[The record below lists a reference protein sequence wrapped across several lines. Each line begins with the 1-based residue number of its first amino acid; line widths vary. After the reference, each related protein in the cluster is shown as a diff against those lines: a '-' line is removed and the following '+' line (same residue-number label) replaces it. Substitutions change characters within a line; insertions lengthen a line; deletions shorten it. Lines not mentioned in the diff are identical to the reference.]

1 MNFALLLALAPS
13 AGGLELHLETTSGN
27 PSPGERVSF
36 EVVARIRDLE
46 SGGLASFSFDLE
58 AEGAV
63 LEPLE
68 PLFPQA
74 EQFSSP
80 LGFTNPGGLGG
91 TLVDG
96 RLVQVGGAQNTAGLA
111 GADSFT
117 GEVATGVAV
126 GEGLVLF
133 RGALTLPR
141 AAGRVRLALRD
152 ARANHLPAS
161 SSAAPFRRVRSLPAR
176 SVGDLLF
183 ESDGGPF
190 EVTTEASGPAAV
202 PLEHQPRMG
211 EPLPELTQAEYEGF
225 VAGKLAFGKRLT
237 NATGLGPIFND
248 RSCEICHALPAAG
261 GFSAFAVTRFG
272 RRDGDRFDPMLSH
285 GGSLLQHKTI
295 SVASEEF
302 VPPEANVTARR
313 ITPQLFGAGLVE
325 VLPDEALTATAERA
339 ESAGW
344 TRAVGLLEGGEPRL
358 GRFGWKA
365 QLATLLSFSADAA
378 LNEMGLTNRLLP
390 EENAPNGSLEKL
402 AMTDAVDD
410 PEDVPDDE
418 GLALIDRVTTF
429 QRFLAPPP
437 QTPRSGMRGEA
448 IFASIGCVRCH
459 HPEFTTPPNESRA
472 LSEVRF
478 RPYGDFL
485 LHDMGELA
493 DGIEQG
499 PGTARAMR
507 TAPLWGVSQKVSLLH
522 DGRSTGGEFDL
533 NAVRAVSLHDGE
545 AAEARD
551 AFRRLS
557 ESERNDLVA
566 FLGSLGRAEF
576 DADND
581 NDVDAADW
589 SAVEGWVT
597 GPGAHFDPD
606 DERAVADVDADGD
619 VDLVDVGVFLRAFT
633 GS

>member
-1 MNFALLLALAPS
+1 MNLALLVALAPS
-13 AGGLELHLETTSGN
+13 LGGLELSFETTSGN
-27 PSPGERVSF
+27 PLPGARVAF
-36 EVVARIRDLE
+36 DLVAEIRDVE
-46 SGGLASFSFDLE
+46 SAGLASFSFDLE
-58 AEGAV
+58 ADGAV

-68 PLFPQA
+68 PAFPEA
-74 EQFSSP
+74 DRFSLP

-91 TLVDG
+91 TELDG
-96 RLVQVGGAQNTAGLA
+96 RRVQVGGAQNTVALA
-111 GADSFT
+111 GTNSFA
-117 GEVATGVAV
+117 GEVEPGVAAKAPV
-126 GEGLVLF
+126 VLF
-133 RGALTLPR
+133 RGALTLPE
-141 AAGRVRLALRD
+141 AAGSVRLAIRD
-152 ARANHLPAS
+152 ARANHLLPDS
-161 SSAAPFRRVRSLPAR
+161 SPEPYWSVGALPAT
-176 SVGDLLF
+176 SLDLVF
-183 ESDGGPF
+183 ESDGRRVVVREEPAPD
-190 EVTTEASGPAAV
+190 VAAV
-202 PLEHQPRMG
+202 LELQPRMG
-211 EPLPELTQAEYEGF
+211 EPLPGLTRAEYEGF
-225 VAGKLAFGKRLT
+225 VAGKLAFGERLT

-248 RSCEICHALPAAG
+248 RSCQICHALPAAG

-272 RRDGDRFDPMLSH
+272 RRDGDTFDPMLSH

-313 ITPQLFGAGLVE
+313 ITPQLFGSGLVE
-325 VLPDEALTATAERA
+325 ALPDSALAETPERA
-339 ESAGW
+339 GSAGW
-344 TRAVGLLEGGEPRL
+344 TRPVELLEGGEPRL

-390 EENAPNGSLEKL
+390 VENAPNGSALKLE
-402 AMTDAVDD
+402 MTDRVAD
-410 PEDVPDDE
+410 PEDVADE
-418 GLALIDRVTTF
+418 DGLALIDRVTTF
-429 QRFLAPPP
+429 QQFLAPPP
-437 QTPRSGMRGEA
+437 QTPRAGMRGEA
-448 IFASIGCVRCH
+448 IFESVGCAKCH
-459 HPEFTTPPNESRA
+459 RSEFTTPVHPSRA
-472 LSEVRF
+472 LSEVTF

-485 LHDMGELA
+485 LHDVGALA

-499 PGTARAMR
+499 AGTAKAMR

-522 DGRSTGGEFDL
+522 DGRSTGGEFGL
-533 NAVRAVSLHDGE
+533 NVVRAVSYHDGE

-557 ESERNDLVA
+557 ESERSELVA

-597 GPGAHFDPD
+597 GPGAHFTPD
-606 DERAVADVDADGD
+606 DPRAVADVDADGD